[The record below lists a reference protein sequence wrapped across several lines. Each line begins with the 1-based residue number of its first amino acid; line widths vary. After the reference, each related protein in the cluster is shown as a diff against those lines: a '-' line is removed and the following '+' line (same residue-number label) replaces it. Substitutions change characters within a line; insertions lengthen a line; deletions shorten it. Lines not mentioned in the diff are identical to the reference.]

1 MYIPKH
7 FIMSDVQEIKEL
19 ILNYPLAQIFYQVD
33 GQLQCEAI
41 PTIVDWKSG
50 DLGCIEGHISRSNP
64 LAEQGAIDVLATY
77 RGRSYYVSPSL
88 YRRKAIDGKVVP
100 TWNFEVLQISGTFTV
115 VESSDWL
122 MQHLETFTRQME
134 KDQENPWSV
143 SDAPSQFTTQIMKG
157 ITGFKI
163 QIHDIQ
169 AKKKM
174 SQNRSEDDQK
184 RIFDA
189 HH

>member
-1 MYIPKH
+1 
-7 FIMSDVQEIKEL
+7 
-19 ILNYPLAQIFYQVD
+19 
-33 GQLQCEAI
+33 
-41 PTIVDWKSG
+41 
-50 DLGCIEGHISRSNP
+50 
-64 LAEQGAIDVLATY
+64 
-77 RGRSYYVSPSL
+77 
-88 YRRKAIDGKVVP
+88 
-100 TWNFEVLQISGTFTV
+100 
-115 VESSDWL
+115 

-174 SQNRSEDDQK
+174 SQNRAEDDQK